1 MMTSPPGNAESRWRV
16 TRPHSLRN
24 LPPTCLLRARHCTPS
39 LTILHIP
46 LTRVSAQFADAAR
59 LPVVGTVRLQ
69 SRIKTT
75 GPGSL
80 GVARPYVYRR
90 PDAADDSSVYSEI
103 RKAFLPERFAV

>member
-1 MMTSPPGNAESRWRV
+1 MMRSSPRNSQSALRV
-16 TRPHSLRN
+16 PRPHSLRN
-24 LPPTCLLRARHCTPS
+24 PPPTCLLGARHCTPS
-39 LTILHIP
+39 LTIRHIP
-46 LTRVSAQFADAAR
+46 LTRVSAQFADAAG

-90 PDAADDSSVYSEI
+90 ADAADDSSV
-103 RKAFLPERFAV
+103 